1 MDVIEEEKI
10 VEKHG
15 IAVRLVKEN
24 GTYIVQHTPL
34 NEDGSYNEE
43 KFNVFGG
50 TVGYSTSEFD
60 TEVQARQFFNDIMIL
75 DNDRLLER
83 YPEIWV
89 K

>member
-15 IAVRLVKEN
+15 IVVRIVKDNE
-24 GTYIVQHTPL
+24 TYIVQYTPL
-34 NEDGSYNEE
+34 NTDSSYDED
-43 KFNVFGG
+43 KFEVFGG

-60 TEVQARQFFNDIMIL
+60 TEDQARNFFNDISLL
-75 DNDRLLER
+75 DTDKLAER